1 MTIPNA
7 VKRSGK
13 MWDMFNIIYNQV
25 SPDNYD
31 ILYNPSNKF
40 YIINHLIHNK
50 VILYTDYFK
59 EHHKPHIDV
68 YHK

>member
-25 SPDNYD
+25 SPDNND

-50 VILYTDYFK
+50 VILYTD
-59 EHHKPHIDV
+59 
-68 YHK
+68 